1 MVLVKEDWF
10 FNMADKV
17 YKQEKE
23 YEEKVLQIKRVSK
36 KTKGG
41 DQMGFTAL
49 VVVGN
54 KAGKVGL
61 GLAKAKD
68 VQSALKKSISSA
80 NRNTV
85 DIVMQGETLPHEVSA
100 KYGASEVLIKPA
112 PAGSGL
118 IAGGTVRVVL
128 ELAGVRNA
136 SAKMLGSN
144 NKTLNARCAIKALQ
158 KLR

>member
-1 MVLVKEDWF
+1 
-10 FNMADKV
+10 MADKV

-61 GLAKAKD
+61 GLARAKD

-85 DIVMQGETLPHEVSA
+85 DIMMQGETLPHEVSA

-128 ELAGVRNA
+128 ELAGVKNA